1 MSVLSAKRPW
11 RYLWLLLCA
20 IIAIGSWVTRQA
32 KLQQHQA
39 QLDAQILTVA
49 ENGTVPQAQ
58 KLLAQGA
65 QADARRRS
73 NAVTL
78 WEPLLNIRTRLEY
91 RDYPFQIGYTPLM
104 LASIRGDRA
113 MVIFLLGQGANPRA
127 SECIDGKGATPV
139 SLAKDY
145 GHPDIVSLLK
155 QAGSGE
161 PPMPQET
168 HVFRE

>member
-1 MSVLSAKRPW
+1 MSVLSAKGQW

-20 IIAIGSWVTRQA
+20 IIAMGSWVTRQA
-32 KLQQHQA
+32 KSQQHQA

-49 ENGTVPQAQ
+49 ENGTVTQAQ

-65 QADARRRS
+65 QVDARRRS
-73 NAVTL
+73 NAVIL

-127 SECIDGKGATPV
+127 SESIDGKGATAV

-145 GHPDIVSLLK
+145 RHPDIVSLLK

-161 PPMPQET
+161 PPMPHET